1 MKSLLISLA
10 IVAILL
16 ALSLKAWFGDKD
28 QRLPEKSAPG
38 ARFIKQCEE
47 VAATQQAPEDYCR
60 CLWAGGVQ
68 DLSTLFTST
77 TAQAISR
84 KCGGKGPAPP

>member
-28 QRLPEKSAPG
+28 ERPPEKSAPG
-38 ARFIKQCEE
+38 ARFIKQCED
-47 VAATQQAPEDYCR
+47 VSATVEAPDAYCR

-68 DLSTLFTST
+68 DLSTLFTSAS
-77 TAQAISR
+77 AQAVSK
-84 KCGGKGPAPP
+84 KCGGKDLAPP